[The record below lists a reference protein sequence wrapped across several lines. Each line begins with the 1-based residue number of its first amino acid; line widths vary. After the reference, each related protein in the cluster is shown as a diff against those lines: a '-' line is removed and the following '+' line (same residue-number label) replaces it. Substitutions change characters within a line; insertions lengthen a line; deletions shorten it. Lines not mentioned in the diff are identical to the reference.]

1 MSQYNTAQETTAKAK
16 TLTKADKRGDYI
28 IKADT
33 SANHESILRNLF
45 NALFV
50 SERQHSVKT
59 DHTPNHPTIMMLDIN
74 QVQQLINAHCG
85 KLITHMEIIDA
96 LYDLEEP
103 KLLMPSTVV
112 VESEIDGQRI
122 NAIRLDYGKPME
134 TTQPLKSETDITES
148 ISETTQT
155 FRKLN
160 DHLKDH
166 IEVGKAFIKSNQGA
180 TKSETDNLAK
190 ELSRVDLTLHSPNTA
205 DQLDSPTQSEQ
216 SYQSTTVEL
225 REQQI
230 VDRDTIRSLRGIII
244 DMAETLHV
252 ADPDARIS
260 MTSSDLLDLIN
271 SQNDMSDNAF

>member
-1 MSQYNTAQETTAKAK
+1 MTIQSNKS
-16 TLTKADKRGDYI
+16 LRDYTM
-28 IKADT
+28 KGDT
-33 SANHESILRNLF
+33 SENHETIIRNLF

-59 DHTPNHPTIMMLDIN
+59 DHTSGHPTIMTLDIY
-74 QVQQLINAHCG
+74 QVQQLINTHCG

-112 VESEIDGQRI
+112 IESEIDGRRT
-122 NAIRLDYGKPME
+122 NAIRLDYGKPTD
-134 TTQPLKSETDITES
+134 TTHSM
-148 ISETTQT
+148 
-155 FRKLN
+155 
-160 DHLKDH
+160 
-166 IEVGKAFIKSNQGA
+166 
-180 TKSETDNLAK
+180 KSETDNLAK
-190 ELSRVDLTLHSPNTA
+190 ELSQVDLTLHSPNTS
-205 DQLDSPTQSEQ
+205 DQLDCPIQSDSIQ
-216 SYQSTTVEL
+216 SCKSKAVEL

-230 VDRDTIRSLRGIII
+230 VDRDTIQSLRGIII

-271 SQNDMSDNAF
+271 SQNDISDNAF